1 MSTPNKGANPSRPD
15 KSLGELFAALQTDVK
30 TLVTDQIS
38 LAKAELRESARNA
51 GAAAALVGAAL
62 FLGVL
67 ALIFLFVT
75 LAYVLVQLG
84 LPVWAGF
91 GIVTLL
97 LLLVA
102 AVLGLIARSRGSKV
116 KSPERTARA
125 MSALSTIRPTHDSD
139 PASTATGDDV
149 ASAELRA

>member
-1 MSTPNKGANPSRPD
+1 MSTPNKGANPSRPE
-15 KSLGELFAALQTDVK
+15 KSLGELFASLQTDVK
-30 TLVTDQIS
+30 TLVTDQIG

-62 FLGVL
+62 FAAVL
-67 ALIFLFVT
+67 AVIFLFVT
-75 LAYVLVQLG
+75 LAYVLVQVG

-102 AVLGLIARSRGSKV
+102 AILGLIARSRGSKV
-116 KSPERTARA
+116 KSPERTVRT
-125 MSALSTIRPTHDSD
+125 MSALSTIRPTHDSE
-139 PASTATGDDV
+139 PASTTTGDHV
-149 ASAELRA
+149 ATTELSA